1 MSTKVYKFGF
11 IADIKTVT
19 LALKF
24 PCIVSVFWKRGTHY
38 LKQGEKT
45 AEIKERK

>member
-1 MSTKVYKFGF
+1 MSSIKIFKFGF

-24 PCIVSVFWKRGTHY
+24 PCIVSVFWKRGISA
-38 LKQGEKT
+38 L
-45 AEIKERK
+45 IL